1 MKSMKKLF
9 FTKAL
14 IAIAAGAF
22 SQEPVFLSPYKD
34 GRPVADSL
42 KDYSPTVGINLLN
55 NGGSKTNPDLR
66 TGPVGSDKKE
76 EKVVQPVFLSSEK
89 KKKN

>member
-1 MKSMKKLF
+1 M
-9 FTKAL
+9 
-14 IAIAAGAF
+14 IAALAY

-42 KDYSPTVGINLLN
+42 KDYSPTVTINML
-55 NGGSKTNPDLR
+55 NGGGNKANPDLR
-66 TGPVGSDKKE
+66 KGTVATDKKE
-76 EKVVQPVFLSSEK
+76 EPTVTPVFLSTEK

>member
-1 MKSMKKLF
+1 MKKL
-9 FTKAL
+9 
-14 IAIAAGAF
+14 IAILVGGMITAIAY
-22 SQEPVFLSPYKD
+22 SQEPIFLSPYKD

-42 KDYSPTVGINLLN
+42 KDYSLPVSINLLH

-66 TGPVGSDKKE
+66 TGTVGTDMKE

-89 KKKN
+89 KKKK

>member
-1 MKSMKKLF
+1 MI
-9 FTKAL
+9 TAL
-14 IAIAAGAF
+14 TY

-42 KDYSPTVGINLLN
+42 KDFSPTVSVNLLQ
-55 NGGSKTNPDLR
+55 GGGAKANTELR
-66 TGPVGSDKKE
+66 KGTLATDKKE
-76 EKVVQPVFLSSEK
+76 EPTVTPVFLSTEK

>member
-1 MKSMKKLF
+1 MKKLI
-9 FTKAL
+9 TVLVGGMMTAL
-14 IAIAAGAF
+14 AY

-42 KDYSPTVGINLLN
+42 KDYSPTVTINLLQ
-55 NGGSKTNPDLR
+55 GGGAKANPELR
-66 TGPVGSDKKE
+66 KGTVATDKKE
-76 EKVVQPVFLSSEK
+76 EPTVTPVFLSTEK